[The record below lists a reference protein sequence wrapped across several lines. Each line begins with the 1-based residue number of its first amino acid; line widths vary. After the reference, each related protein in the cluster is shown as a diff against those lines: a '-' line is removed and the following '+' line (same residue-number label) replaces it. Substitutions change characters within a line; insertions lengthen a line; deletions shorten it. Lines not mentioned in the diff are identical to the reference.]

1 MALYCGIDLHSNMS
15 WVVILNEQGK
25 VVLERKLVNEMGRFL
40 NELEPYKDELESIAV
55 ESTYNGYWLVDGL
68 QESGYEVRLVNPT
81 KAEQYSGLKY
91 TDDRHDARWLA
102 EMSRLGILPTG
113 YIYPKEQRGI
123 RDLLRKR
130 LRLVRQ
136 RSSNLVS
143 LKNGIER
150 QSGERVKT
158 NELKRWGNDYIEA
171 KQYDFHVEL
180 SFKSTLKVAE
190 AIDEQVRCI
199 EKVALRLVKQHSKY
213 GVMKTVP
220 GVGNVLAWTILYE
233 TGPIERFPS
242 VGDYASYCRGVGSER
257 LSNGK
262 KKGKGNRKNGNVY
275 LAWAFMEAAHFAIR
289 YEPKA
294 KAFYERKLRRSHRI
308 VALKALAHKLARASY
323 YMMRDG
329 VVFDPSK
336 AFG

>member
-1 MALYCGIDLHSNMS
+1 
-15 WVVILNEQGK
+15 VVILNELGK
-25 VVLERKLVNEMGRFL
+25 VVYQNRLLNEIGRFL

-55 ESTYNGYWLVDGL
+55 ESTYNWYWLVDKL
-68 QESGYEVRLVNPT
+68 QEAGYELHLVNMA

-130 LRLVRQ
+130 MRLVQQ

-143 LKNGIER
+143 LQGGIER

-158 NELKRWGNDYIEA
+158 NVLKKWGKEVVETMR
-171 KQYDFHVEL
+171 YDFVVKL
-180 SFKSTLKVAE
+180 SLKSTVNVTKVL
-190 AIDEQVRCI
+190 DEQIRCI
-199 EKVALRLVKQHSKY
+199 EKVALRLAKENRRFHLL
-213 GVMKTVP
+213 KTVP
-220 GVGNVLAWTILYE
+220 GIGKVLAWTIHYE
-233 TGPIERFPS
+233 TGPIERFAK
-242 VGDYASYCRGVGSER
+242 VGHFASYCRGVGSKR

-262 KKGKGNRKNGNVY
+262 KKGQGNRKNGNVY
-275 LAWAFMEAAHFAIR
+275 LAWAFMEAANFAIR
-289 YEPKA
+289 YDPMSK
-294 KAFYERKLRRSHRI
+294 KFYERKLRRSKRV

-323 YMMRDG
+323 YVMRDG

-336 AFG
+336 AFA